1 MTSDEHVLTVTNTA
15 VETIT
20 ACDAHAQMVAEH
32 WRHAQYNQTPPS
44 TENPARKDAVDPNIA
59 VRSWSRNI
67 SQMFSTFFGHASRV
81 SKDGDLD
88 LFVSSSSG
96 FVYGVF
102 FHASHYRVD
111 QPLET
116 DLRLS
121 GGAETRMGRYCPAN
135 LYDGPN
141 PCLEP
146 VREGSCK
153 VHGVL
158 ERALALPIPG
168 EWSFHS

>member
-1 MTSDEHVLTVTNTA
+1 VNTDEHVLTVTNTA
-15 VETIT
+15 TQTIT
-20 ACDAHAQMVAEH
+20 ACGAHAQMVFDH
-32 WRHAQYNQTPPS
+32 WNAAQYNQAPPS
-44 TENPARKDAVDPNIA
+44 AENPARKDAVDPSIA
-59 VRSWSRNI
+59 VRSWSSNI
-67 SQMFSTFFGHASRV
+67 SQMFSTFFGHASTV

-96 FVYGVF
+96 FVYGVI

-111 QPLET
+111 VPLED

-121 GGAETRMGRYCPAN
+121 GGTETRMGRYCPAN

-141 PCLEP
+141 PCLKP
-146 VREGSCK
+146 VRDGSCET
-153 VHGVL
+153 HGVL
-158 ERALALPIPG
+158 NRALALPVPG